1 MHTGFVLSFGLK
13 VMISSCQHFYNNLS
27 FTGILN
33 RLIFDRV
40 YDSWIL
46 SLLLCTLG
54 FTVCGVFFMNW
65 LQADDSCL
73 EFHELPNS

>member
-27 FTGILN
+27 FTGILD

-46 SLLLCTLG
+46 SLLLFTLASSDSVLCDTAKMVYLYLT
-54 FTVCGVFFMNW
+54 TV
-65 LQADDSCL
+65 
-73 EFHELPNS
+73 

>member
-46 SLLLCTLG
+46 SLLLCTLDNTRLHFINF
-54 FTVCGVFFMNW
+54 FTIVKQSFKVKTSY
-65 LQADDSCL
+65 D
-73 EFHELPNS
+73 